1 MIKPEPRL
9 RCRCGPRGIGPP
21 KNRRQKS
28 LKGSSSPNGLPN
40 SGDAPPRPSLTW
52 VVEMLTTTGR
62 IFFAKLTKSGRP
74 ALVRT
79 SLLPASPNMLTARL
93 GANQSRLPLIPSPIA
108 SETKAINTAPF
119 RPTPPAQI
127 SFSFIEWLLS
137 FFDRLDVFHAQVVQ
151 DVFHQPIFARI
162 EISPRFIFQQP
173 QYIDHLLRR
182 GHIDF
187 NLAAQR
193 VGNLTEMHERL
204 RAQTDHKG
212 RKVDLRQRL
221 SGRALAK
228 RFASLFAGFRLS
240 LGLLLWSLLAHFTGL
255 R

>member
-1 MIKPEPRL
+1 
-9 RCRCGPRGIGPP
+9 
-21 KNRRQKS
+21 
-28 LKGSSSPNGLPN
+28 
-40 SGDAPPRPSLTW
+40 
-52 VVEMLTTTGR
+52 MLTTTGR

-79 SLLPASPNMLTARL
+79 SLLPASPNKLTARL
-93 GANQSRLPLIPSPIA
+93 GANQSRLPLIPSPMA

-137 FFDRLDVFHAQVVQ
+137 FLHRLDVFHAQVEQ
-151 DVFHQPIFARI
+151 NIFHQPIFARV
-162 EISPRFIFQQP
+162 EISSRFVFQQP

-187 NLAAQR
+187 NLATHR

-204 RAQTDHKG
+204 RAQTDNKG

-221 SGRALAK
+221 SAGARIA
-228 RFASLFAGFRLS
+228 RFASLFASFRLR
-240 LGLLLWSLLAHFTGL
+240 LG
-255 R
+255 